1 MHELLKP
8 NHTQIPNVILD
19 KLMYRL
25 PDAELRVLLYICR
38 RTYGFQREKDQISYT
53 QFIDGIV
60 TRDGVRLDGGCGLSR
75 PGVNKALTNL
85 INWEVIIREEKST
98 GNVYSLNLMV
108 DFSKVVKY
116 LNQLSS
122 LTKSGKAT
130 LPKPVK
136 LLNLQKKE
144 KERKESILTDGAVKE
159 VFNLKKEIQKLED
172 STRRDLNII
181 AFYADAIYDRL
192 KPNITN
198 AEQMQLFIKENL
210 RVAGTLA
217 KAKYTDDQLL
227 TGLAAVKGKYGKK
240 IDWKLTTIK
249 KELVQ

>member
-38 RTYGFQREKDQISYT
+38 RTYGFQRGKDQISYS
-53 QFIDGIV
+53 QFIDGIR
-60 TRDGVRLDGGCGLSR
+60 TKDGKQLDGGCGLSR
-75 PGVNKALTNL
+75 PSVNKALTNL
-85 INWEVIIREEKST
+85 IGWEVIIKEEKST
-98 GNVYSLNLMV
+98 GNVYSLNLEV
-108 DFSKVVKY
+108 DFTKVVKY
-116 LNQLSS
+116 LNQLSN
-122 LTKSGKAT
+122 LTASGKVA

-136 LLNLQKKE
+136 LLNPQKKGN
-144 KERKESILTDGAVKE
+144 KEKESILTADAVKE
-159 VFNLKKEIQKLED
+159 PFDLKKEIQKLEE
-172 STRRDLNII
+172 SPRRDLNII
-181 AFYADAIYDRL
+181 AFYAEAIFLRL
-192 KPNITN
+192 QPNITN

-210 RVAGTLA
+210 RTA
-217 KAKYTDDQLL
+217 KELKDAKYTDEQLVKSL
-227 TGLAAVKGKYGKK
+227 HAVRDKYGKK